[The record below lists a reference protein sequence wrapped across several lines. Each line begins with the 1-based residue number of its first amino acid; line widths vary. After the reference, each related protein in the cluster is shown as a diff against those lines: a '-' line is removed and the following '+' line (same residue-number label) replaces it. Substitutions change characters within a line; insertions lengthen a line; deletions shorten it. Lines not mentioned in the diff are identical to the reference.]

1 MRKKTMKQTYR
12 KPLFSLVCLLTF
24 TACNSDT
31 KVNSHKIA
39 SIPEASGISYCKDS
53 NTLMVANDEGSFYE
67 ITPEGAI
74 LSSHKLG
81 KYDLEGVVCEEKIL
95 TFAVEDGALLQV
107 NRKTLETK
115 LLKIKSQ
122 GFKFKLSKKAGI
134 EGITKI
140 KDEYYLSIQAK
151 KEKDAKLLVVSAGVN
166 YAKVTKVIDH
176 GIIDSAGMIY
186 KDKKLYIVSDKK
198 DMLYIYNLKK
208 NKIKKKI
215 KLPKFA
221 QEGVAFGNDKTIY
234 FADDDGAVMKY
245 TLKELG
251 L

>member
-1 MRKKTMKQTYR
+1 MRKRTMKQTYQ
-12 KPLFSLVCLLTF
+12 KTLFSLLFLLSF
-24 TACNSDT
+24 TACNGDT
-31 KVNSHKIA
+31 NTHQIA
-39 SIPEASGISYCKDS
+39 SIPEASGISYCENS
-53 NTLMVANDEGSFYE
+53 NTFMVANDEGSFYE
-67 ITPEGAI
+67 ITPQGAI
-74 LSSHKLG
+74 LASHKLG
-81 KYDLEGVVCEEKIL
+81 KYDLEGVVCEEDIL

-107 NRKTLETK
+107 NRKTLKTK
-115 LLKIKSQ
+115 LLKLK
-122 GFKFKLSKKAGI
+122 GKGFKLSKKAGL

-151 KEKDAKLLVVSAGVN
+151 KEKDSKLLVVKAGAN